1 MPVAYSLFF
10 MDNKLVFLFPGQG
23 SQYVGMVKG
32 LCQEYPQALNYFLE
46 AESILGAD
54 LKKLAWEGPAE
65 VLNQDLW
72 AQLSM
77 FTANAAA
84 YEALTSTNLSPA
96 VVCGYSMGFYSALY
110 AAGCFDFPTGLHLVR
125 KAGELMLELS
135 EKRPGTMGV
144 IIGLL
149 KEEAETICREI
160 TPPPSP
166 LPSDF
171 PLDSDHR
178 DEQTIGMNPV
188 NVEGETRGRG
198 FVALANLNAA
208 RQLIVSGDS
217 EAVAAAL
224 KLAVEKGAL
233 EVQSLPVG
241 AAYHTSL
248 MEPAAR
254 RFAEEIKT
262 LSISAPKIP
271 VLNYTTVDY
280 IKDAGEV
287 SWLLWN
293 QLINPVRWRECVQR
307 LSGEGYSQYIEC
319 GPGGILSKMI
329 RWIDRQAVIYRA
341 EDLEAVKKLK

>member
-1 MPVAYSLFF
+1 M
-10 MDNKLVFLFPGQG
+10 
-23 SQYVGMVKG
+23 GMVKG
-32 LCQEYPQALNYFLE
+32 LCQEHPQALNYFLE

-149 KEEAETICREI
+149 KEEAEAICKEVGARGQGSGVRGQE
-160 TPPPSP
+160 S
-166 LPSDF
+166 
-171 PLDSDHR
+171 
-178 DEQTIGMNPV
+178 G
-188 NVEGETRGRG
+188 VEGQEPKEEIKRLRNSQLRTQDSALPTG

-224 KLAVEKGAL
+224 KLAMEKGAL

-241 AAYHTSL
+241 AAYHTPL